1 MSNEDGPSVAGM
13 EGDPVARLLAE
24 ASSMTA
30 AASREVAAAA
40 DVSAL
45 AAVRARYAGKN
56 GALKDLLK
64 GLSALPREAR
74 PAAGAEVNRLVA
86 SVQEALD
93 ARRAALEA
101 AGADEPD
108 DPTFDPTLPGA
119 PLPQGSRHPVSII
132 LDEMRAI
139 FVRMGF
145 DEVTGPEVEDAWHNF
160 DALNIP
166 AGHPARERTDQFYVE
181 GGRLLRS
188 QTSTVQVR
196 VMETRKPPLR
206 VFAPGR
212 VYRPETVDARH
223 LYAFHQVEGLV
234 VDEGISLA
242 DLKACIRTFAESMYG
257 EGVPT
262 RFRPHNFPFTE
273 VSAELDVR
281 CPACGGAEGA
291 GGGRCATCGGEGW
304 MELGGCGMVH
314 PRVLAMCGIDPERW
328 TGFAFGMGVERI
340 AMRRWKLEDIRM
352 LEENDVRFLSQFV

>member
-1 MSNEDGPSVAGM
+1 MSNGTGQSG
-13 EGDPVARLLAE
+13 G
-24 ASSMTA
+24 
-30 AASREVAAAA
+30 AAAA
-40 DVSAL
+40 RLAADAEAL
-45 AAVRARYAGKN
+45 AAAARAEIESAADLDALAKVRARYAGKN
-56 GALKDLLK
+56 GALKELLK
-64 GLSALPREAR
+64 GLSGLPKEER
-74 PAAGAEVNRLVA
+74 PAAGAGVNRIA
-86 SVQEALD
+86 AAVQDALD
-93 ARRAALEA
+93 ARRTALEA

-108 DPTFDPTLPGA
+108 DPSFDPTLPGA
-119 PLPQGSRHPVSII
+119 PLPRGSRHPVSIV

-234 VDEGISLA
+234 IDEGISLA

-257 EGVPT
+257 SGIAT

-273 VSAELDVR
+273 VSAELDVS
-281 CPACGGAEGA
+281 CPACGGTPT
-291 GGGRCATCGGEGW
+291 GRCATCGGEGW
-304 MELGGCGMVH
+304 IELGGCGMVH
-314 PRVLAMCGIDPERW
+314 PRVLSMCGIDPERW

-340 AMRRWKLEDIRM
+340 AMRRWALEDIRA
-352 LEENDVRFLSQFV
+352 LEENDVRFLSQFA